1 MRKTGAILV
10 LTMALFCAATSGF
23 AKPAKSEGTEGA
35 FAKLKQL
42 QGNWI
47 GTHKT
52 EKGDERFPVSYTLS
66 SGDSILVEK
75 IHAGQKKEMMSVY
88 HPAGNSILMTHY
100 CMLGNQPRM
109 RLAKQDGNVFQ
120 FTFQDG
126 SNMGRKDPHMHD
138 LKITL
143 EDDGH
148 FSQEWGFSEN
158 GKVVKTEVF
167 HYVRKK

>member
-75 IHAGQKKEMMSVY
+75 ISKDIFFKGA
-88 HPAGNSILMTHY
+88 
-100 CMLGNQPRM
+100 
-109 RLAKQDGNVFQ
+109 
-120 FTFQDG
+120 
-126 SNMGRKDPHMHD
+126 SNLL
-138 LKITL
+138 LKLKFLPTKTN
-143 EDDGH
+143 
-148 FSQEWGFSEN
+148 FSGLRTS
-158 GKVVKTEVF
+158 
-167 HYVRKK
+167 